1 MQSDR
6 TFRQEQCSSSSSD
19 GTYQPPSSR
28 GWWQRDADVPGGS
41 KGWWQRDADMLTVVD
56 DAHVPDESKG
66 WWQRDADHGPAPGFD
81 GDQPSAPEQ
90 EKVPDGSNGRWQWD
104 ADHGPA
110 PGFDGEQP
118 SAPEQE
124 KKHDDANKVSD
135 DKFMTDGAP
144 IQPGFDGVCNT
155 DPTDQINFPIV
166 DDQVSDVDI
175 DGQYDFDKFLTDHGL
190 PYDPMASP
198 DLPMSRQIRIDG
210 QYGEY
215 IDYIH
220 IVDRFYLGEPEEANI
235 SKERIVRA
243 WPAAPI
249 PQQPR
254 PSHLATPWV
263 SGTSMQPPP
272 LPLHAEAPA
281 LPGLSPPPTVQK
293 KVKARSTE
301 AFALPKKAAP
311 AEPPPPLR
319 ACHGVPTAEAS
330 PVQSLPQIQEETG
343 LPATKAAAPE
353 QCATTIYIVAREWVD
368 PKPQI
373 TVTRMRGVVDGTADG
388 TAELH
393 AYAVASL
400 TN

>member
-6 TFRQEQCSSSSSD
+6 TFHRERCPSSSSD
-19 GTYQPPSSR
+19 GTYHPPSSHGR
-28 GWWQRDADVPGGS
+28 WQWDDAQVPDGS
-41 KGWWQRDADMLTVVD
+41 KGRWQWD
-56 DAHVPDESKG
+56 DAHVPDGSKG

-81 GDQPSAPEQ
+81 GDQPSTPEQ

-135 DKFMTDGAP
+135 DKFMTDDAP

-155 DPTDQINFPIV
+155 DPTDQINFPIF
-166 DDQVSDVDI
+166 DI
-175 DGQYDFDKFLTDHGL
+175 GGQYDFDKFLTDHGFT
-190 PYDPMASP
+190 YVPMASP

-249 PQQPR
+249 PQPPH

-293 KVKARSTE
+293 KVKAHSAE
-301 AFALPKKAAP
+301 AFALPKKPAP

-330 PVQSLPQIQEETG
+330 PVQSLPQRQEETG

-353 QCATTIYIVAREWVD
+353 QCTTTIYVVAREWVD

-373 TVTRMRGVVDGTADG
+373 TVTRTMGVVDGTADG
-388 TAELH
+388 TTELH

>member
-6 TFRQEQCSSSSSD
+6 TFREEQWSSSSSSD
-19 GTYQPPSSR
+19 GTYHPPSSH
-28 GWWQRDADVPGGS
+28 GWWQRD
-41 KGWWQRDADMLTVVD
+41 D
-56 DAHVPDESKG
+56 DHVPDGSNG

-90 EKVPDGSNGRWQWD
+90 EEVPDGSNGGWQWD

-110 PGFDGEQP
+110 PGFDGHQP

-166 DDQVSDVDI
+166 DDQWGRVVYVSDVDI
-175 DGQYDFDKFLTDHGL
+175 DGQYDFDKFLTDRSFS
-190 PYDPMASP
+190 YDPMDSP
-198 DLPMSRQIRIDG
+198 DSEEPTVRKVDPMDFPDSVDSF
-210 QYGEY
+210 Y
-215 IDYIH
+215 I
-220 IVDRFYLGEPEEANI
+220 GEPEEANI
-235 SKERIVRA
+235 SKEPIVRA

-249 PQQPR
+249 PQPPC

-272 LPLHAEAPA
+272 LPLHAGAA
-281 LPGLSPPPTVQK
+281 LPGISPPPTVQK
-293 KVKARSTE
+293 KVKARSAE
-301 AFALPKKAAP
+301 AFALPAKPPP
-311 AEPPPPLR
+311 AKRPPPLR

-353 QCATTIYIVAREWVD
+353 QCATTRYIVAQKWVD

-373 TVTRMRGVVDGTADG
+373 TVTRKRDVVDGTADG